1 MQEPSTDNILKL
13 KNFFEDQ
20 GFLVEETQSGIRI
33 QLNSEYAVDVNALIR
48 DSDFFWASFKTAKIS
63 PEQLGTIINDIRKT
77 LSNGLLGMARLGEFE
92 ATQDEDDR
100 FVFVAD
106 IELLPSIDY
115 HGIVAVERPPE
126 EPLEE
131 PVQGKKIQSPA
142 EFNPGVQ
149 SALPDLSSEIMTAEK
164 AVVLLETVDGKMLR
178 QSLDMMNLRR
188 SSNIR
193 LALTRIF
200 RCAMDS
206 ESLMSAIAEEAGKL
220 TLSEDLQELEM
231 IRIISATGFLQ
242 PVVELLCQEV
252 FQEK

>member
-1 MQEPSTDNILKL
+1 MGIIL
-13 KNFFEDQ
+13 
-20 GFLVEETQSGIRI
+20 
-33 QLNSEYAVDVNALIR
+33 ADV
-48 DSDFFWASFKTAKIS
+48 
-63 PEQLGTIINDIRKT
+63 RKT

-92 ATQDEDDR
+92 ETQDEGDR

-115 HGIVAVERPPE
+115 HGVVVAEPLAE
-126 EPLEE
+126 EPEQE
-131 PVQGKKIQSPA
+131 PVQNRKIMPPA
-142 EFNPGVQ
+142 EAPNTVQ
-149 SALPDLSSEIMTAEK
+149 PTMPKKPAEAQVSKTVKPPAKTPKAAAQPMISDQPLEIMTAEK

-200 RCAMDS
+200 RSATDS
-206 ESLMSAIAEEAGKL
+206 EALISAIMEEAGKI

-231 IRIISATGFLQ
+231 IRVISVAGFLQ

>member
-1 MQEPSTDNILKL
+1 MPEPSTDNIVKL
-13 KNFFEDQ
+13 KGFLEDQ
-20 GFLVEETQSGIRI
+20 GFLLEETQSGIRI
-33 QLNSEYAVDVNALIR
+33 RLNPEYAIDINALIR
-48 DSDFFWASFKTAKIS
+48 DSDFFWASFATAKHS
-63 PEQLGTIINDIRKT
+63 PEQLERILNDVRSA
-77 LSNGLLGMARLGEFE
+77 LSKGLSGMARLGEFE
-92 ATQDEDDR
+92 ETQDEEDR

-106 IELLPSIDY
+106 IELLPSVEY
-115 HGIVAVERPPE
+115 HGVVALETLAEKPDQEKKLHPPTE
-126 EPLEE
+126 AHPETQTGL
-131 PVQGKKIQSPA
+131 
-142 EFNPGVQ
+142 PGQ
-149 SALPDLSSEIMTAEK
+149 PSEIMTAEK

-200 RCAMDS
+200 RSATDS
-206 ESLMSAIAEEAGKL
+206 EALMSAIAEEAGKIIS
-220 TLSEDLQELEM
+220 SEDLQELEM